1 MTTTNQQLLI
11 IWLIIQRNELPVLT
25 QPSTGPDFFM
35 GTLFSNILMYFFPQS
50 SYCPIV
56 YAYETLPLTFTEE
69 RRLTQTFHGIECSD
83 FCLLDCDL
91 ENYYILM
98 LIYTVM

>member
-1 MTTTNQQLLI
+1 MNYQYL
-11 IWLIIQRNELPVLT
+11 RNHPQVQIFSWVLCS
-25 QPSTGPDFFM
+25 Q
-35 GTLFSNILMYFFPQS
+35 NILMYFFPQS
-50 SYCPIV
+50 SCCPIV